1 MPAVYILT
9 ASSISRLGPKPK
21 PALAEFAFLDADQK
35 TFFPRFCTP
44 AHDACRCYFS
54 RRRHRRCCCC
64 CFFLLV
70 AVDVLLQLM

>member
-1 MPAVYILT
+1 VTCDVSLDAR
-9 ASSISRLGPKPK
+9 RLYSHRIKQQ
-21 PALAEFAFLDADQK
+21 ALAEFAFLDADQK